1 MCWNWSRC
9 LWRIRIFK
17 LKKEKQ
23 DYIVVMEATQ
33 EKELLRGGQF
43 LVKETKC
50 EDVFTPEDF
59 SEEQTMMK
67 EAVMEFNEREIIAHK
82 TRFEAKDYAL
92 TEEVMRKAGEL
103 GFLGVAVPEAYGGLG
118 MGFVSTCLTCD
129 YISSGTGSFSTAF
142 GAHTGIGTMPI
153 TLYGTEAQKQKYVP
167 KLASGE
173 WFGAYCLTEPG
184 AGSDANSGKT
194 TAELSADGK
203 SYKINGQKMWIS
215 NAGFCSVMI
224 VFARIENDKN
234 ITGFIVEYDG
244 DNPNGIT
251 LGEEEHKL
259 GIRASST
266 RQVFFNDTEVPVE
279 NMLAGRGEGF
289 KIAMNA
295 LNVGRIK
302 LAAACLDS
310 QRRIITTGVQY
321 ATERKQFKTPIAD
334 FGAIKMKLAK
344 MATDAYAGESA
355 TYRAAKNIEDRIA
368 LREAAG
374 NTHQEA
380 ELKGVEEYAIECSI
394 LKVAV
399 SEDVQNCAD
408 EGIQIFGGMGFSE
421 ETPMEAAWRDA
432 RIARIYEGTN
442 EINRMLSVGMLVKKA
457 MKGHVDLL
465 GPATAVQNELMGI
478 PSFETPDYSELFS
491 EEKAMITKLK
501 KVFLMVAG
509 AAVQKFGPEM
519 EKHQQ
524 LLIAA
529 SDILIEIYMAESAIL
544 RTEKNAKRTSEKEQ
558 SVQIAMSKLYLYNAV
573 NIIEDKG
580 KESIIS
586 FAEGDEQR
594 MMLMGLK
601 RFTKYTNYPDI
612 VDLRNE
618 IAEKVKA
625 ENKYCF

>member
-1 MCWNWSRC
+1 METLEER
-9 LWRIRIFK
+9 
-17 LKKEKQ
+17 KE
-23 DYIVVMEATQ
+23 I
-33 EKELLRGGQF
+33 LRGGQF
-43 LVKETKC
+43 LVKESNC
-50 EDVFTPEDF
+50 EDIFTPEDF
-59 SEEQTMMK
+59 TEEQEMMRD
-67 EAVMEFNEREIIAHK
+67 AVKEFNDREIIPYK
-82 TRFEAKDYAL
+82 DRFEKKDYAL
-92 TEEVMRKAGEL
+92 TEEVMKKAGEL
-103 GFLGVAVPEAYGGLG
+103 GFLGVAVPEEYGGLG
-118 MGFVSTCLTCD
+118 MGFVSTMLVCE

-153 TLYGTEAQKQKYVP
+153 TLYGNEEQKQKYVP

-173 WFGAYCLTEPG
+173 WMGAYCLTEPT

-194 TAELSADGK
+194 TAELTEDGK
-203 SYKINGQKMWIS
+203 AYRINGQKMWIS
-215 NAGFCSVMI
+215 NAGFCNLMI
-224 VFARIENDKN
+224 VFARIEDDKN
-234 ITGFIVEYDG
+234 ITGFIVEYDPN
-244 DNPNGIT
+244 NPNGVT

-266 RQVFFNDTEVPVE
+266 RQVFFNDTVVPVE
-279 NMLAGRGEGF
+279 NMLSERGGGF

-302 LAAACLDS
+302 LAAACIDS
-310 QRRIITTGVQY
+310 QRRVIDYAVQY

-334 FGAIKMKLAK
+334 FGAIKAKLAE
-344 MATDAYAGESA
+344 MATNCYASESA
-355 TYRAAKNIEDRIA
+355 SYRAAKDIEDRINM
-368 LREAAG
+368 RIESG

-399 SEDVQNCAD
+399 SEDVQNCSD

-421 ETPMEAAWRDA
+421 ETPMESAWRDA

-465 GPATAVQNELMGI
+465 NPAMAVADELMGI
-478 PSFETPDYSELFS
+478 PSFDSPDYSELFA
-491 EEKAMITKLK
+491 EEKEMIVKLK

-509 AAVQKFGPEM
+509 SAVQKFGPDLD
-519 EKHQQ
+519 KHQQ
-524 LLIAA
+524 LLMAA
-529 SDILIEIYMAESAIL
+529 ADILIEIYMAESTLL
-544 RTEKNAKRTSEKEQ
+544 RAEKNAKRFGEDAQEG
-558 SVQIAMSKLYLYNAV
+558 QIAMAKLYLYNAV
-573 NIIEDKG
+573 DIINKKG
-580 KESIIS
+580 REGIVS

-601 RFTKYTNYPDI
+601 RFTKYANYPNVI
-612 VDLRNE
+612 ALRNT
-618 IAEKVKA
+618 IAEKIKA

>member
-1 MCWNWSRC
+1 
-9 LWRIRIFK
+9 
-17 LKKEKQ
+17 
-23 DYIVVMEATQ
+23 METI

-43 LVKETKC
+43 LVKETNC

-59 SEEQTMMK
+59 NEEQQMMK
-67 EAVMEFNEREIIAHK
+67 EAVIEFNDREIIAHRE
-82 TRFEAKDYAL
+82 RFEKKDYAF
-92 TEEVMRKAGEL
+92 TEECMRKAGEL
-103 GFLGVAVPEAYGGLG
+103 GFLGVAVPEEYGGLG
-118 MGFVSTCLTCD
+118 MGFVSTMLVCD

-153 TLYGTEAQKQKYVP
+153 TLYGTEEQKQKYVP
-167 KLASGE
+167 QLATGE

-194 TAELSADGK
+194 TAVLSDDGK

-215 NAGFCSVMI
+215 NAGFCKLFI
-224 VFARIENDKN
+224 VFARIEDDKN
-234 ITGFIVEYDG
+234 ITGFIVEN
-244 DNPNGIT
+244 NPSNGIT

-266 RQVFFNDTEVPVE
+266 RQVFFNDTVVPLE

-310 QRRIITTGVQY
+310 QRRITTTAIQY
-321 ATERKQFKTPIAD
+321 ANERKQFKTPIAD
-334 FGAIKMKLAK
+334 FGAIKSKIAEMTAS
-344 MATDAYAGESA
+344 AYAGESA
-355 TYRAAKNIEDRIA
+355 SYRAAKNIEDRIEIRRA
-368 LREAAG
+368 SG

-465 GPATAVQNELMGI
+465 GPAMKVKDELMGI
-478 PSFETPDYSELFS
+478 PSFDVPDYSELFS
-491 EEKAMITKLK
+491 EEKDIIARLK

-509 AAVQKFGPEM
+509 AAVQKFGPEL
-519 EKHQQ
+519 EKYQQ
-524 LLIAA
+524 LLMNA
-529 SDILIEIYMAESAIL
+529 SNILIEIYMAESAIL
-544 RTEKNAKRTSEKEQ
+544 RTEKNAKRFGEEAQKE
-558 SVQIAMSKLYLYNAV
+558 QIAMAKLYLFNAV
-573 NIIEDKG
+573 EIIKKNGIEG
-580 KESIIS
+580 IIS
-586 FAEGDEQR
+586 FAEGDEQK

-601 RFTKYTNYPDI
+601 RFTKYTNYPN
-612 VDLRNE
+612 VVELRNT
-618 IAEKVKA
+618 IADKVKA